1 MQESEAKA
9 TVLVVDDSTTI
20 RTLVSSIVKKSGHTT
35 MMAEDGISCIEII
48 NSHQIDLL
56 LLDVHMPGKTGLEV
70 LSYLRDHH
78 LNIPV
83 IMISGSADI
92 EEAVKALK
100 MGAYD
105 FLLKPVNPDKLTVTV
120 KNALAESELR
130 KNLKLFSAAI
140 AQNPLSIIITDT
152 RGVITYT
159 NEAFT
164 SISGY
169 SQQEVMGRNMNT
181 LKSGKH
187 SKSFYK
193 DLWETI
199 TSGKTWTG
207 EIINKKKSG
216 ELFFEQATI
225 SPITGNNSKISHFI
239 GIKQDISEQK
249 KKQAE
254 LSLSEMRFHDMAN
267 LLPQTIFEMNI
278 QGRIIYT
285 NRMGFE
291 TFGYTREDFEN
302 GVQATMLFAPEE
314 REKVRSNMKNRLEDV
329 PFDNH
334 EYTGRKKDGTL
345 FPILVYTSRIFENET
360 LVGIRGIVLDISE
373 RKEAEDQLQQLN
385 RTLEQRVDERTLDL
399 VKSQQQV
406 IQQEKLAS
414 IGQLAAGIA
423 HEINNPLNF
432 IKINFV
438 TQQGNIADILSIL
451 NEYRAFTKQIDS
463 NTVYSSELQ
472 KLHSIEQDLDLD
484 MLLADIPQIFAES
497 QGGFERITTIINSMR
512 NFSYKH
518 ALDEKVLFDMNKG
531 IRDTLII
538 SRNEYRYCA
547 DIETDLKD
555 LPPVP
560 CNPEQMNQVFLNLI
574 INGAHAIASQ
584 KRAANGKIKIATWID
599 STSVYCSVADDG
611 PGIPLEVQKHIF
623 EPFFTTKKPGI
634 GTGLG
639 LSISYDI
646 VVHKHHGTLTVDC
659 PEEGGTV
666 FTIALPIRINKE
678 Q

>member
-9 TVLVVDDSTTI
+9 TILVVDDSTTI
-20 RTLVSSIVKKSGHTT
+20 RTIVSSIVRKSGHTT
-35 MMAEDGISCIEII
+35 IMAEDGNSCIEII

-130 KNLKLFSAAI
+130 KNLKLF
-140 AQNPLSIIITDT
+140 
-152 RGVITYT
+152 
-159 NEAFT
+159 
-164 SISGY
+164 
-169 SQQEVMGRNMNT
+169 
-181 LKSGKH
+181 
-187 SKSFYK
+187 
-193 DLWETI
+193 
-199 TSGKTWTG
+199 
-207 EIINKKKSG
+207 
-216 ELFFEQATI
+216 
-225 SPITGNNSKISHFI
+225 
-239 GIKQDISEQK
+239 
-249 KKQAE
+249 
-254 LSLSEMRFHDMAN
+254 
-267 LLPQTIFEMNI
+267 
-278 QGRIIYT
+278 
-285 NRMGFE
+285 
-291 TFGYTREDFEN
+291 
-302 GVQATMLFAPEE
+302 
-314 REKVRSNMKNRLEDV
+314 
-329 PFDNH
+329 
-334 EYTGRKKDGTL
+334 
-345 FPILVYTSRIFENET
+345 
-360 LVGIRGIVLDISE
+360 
-373 RKEAEDQLQQLN
+373 
-385 RTLEQRVDERTLDL
+385 
-399 VKSQQQV
+399 
-406 IQQEKLAS
+406 QQEKLAS

-451 NEYRAFTKQIDS
+451 NEYRAFTKQIDT

-484 MLLADIPQIFAES
+484 TLLVEIPQIFTES

-518 ALDEKVLFDMNKG
+518 AIDEKVLFDMNKG

-547 DIETDLKD
+547 DIETDLKE

-560 CNPEQMNQVFLNLI
+560 CNPEHMNQVFLNLI

-584 KRAANGKIKIATWID
+584 KRATNGKIRIATWID
-599 STSVYCSVADDG
+599 STAVYCSIADDG

-623 EPFFTTKKPGI
+623 EPFFTTKKLGF

-646 VVHKHHGTLTVDC
+646 IVHKHHGTLTVDC
-659 PEEGGTV
+659 PHEGGTV
-666 FTIALPIRINKE
+666 FTITLPLRINKE
-678 Q
+678 L

>member
-193 DLWETI
+193 ELWETI

-451 NEYRAFTKQIDS
+451 NEYRAFTKQIDT
-463 NTVYSSELQ
+463 NTVYYSELQ

>member
-9 TVLVVDDSTTI
+9 TILVVDDSTTI

-35 MMAEDGISCIEII
+35 MMAADGNRCIEII
-48 NSHQIDLL
+48 NAHQIDLL

-70 LSYLRDHH
+70 LSFLRDHH

-105 FLLKPVNPDKLTVTV
+105 FLLKPVNPDKLNVTV

-152 RGVITYT
+152 RGVIQYT

-164 SISGY
+164 TISGY
-169 SQQEVMGRNMNT
+169 SQQEVLGRNMNT

-199 TSGKTWTG
+199 TSGKTWSG
-207 EIINKKKSG
+207 EIVNKKKNG

-225 SPITGNNSKISHFI
+225 SPISGNNTKISHFI
-239 GIKQDISEQK
+239 GIKQDITEQK

-254 LSLSEMRFHDMAN
+254 LALSEMRFHDMAN
-267 LLPQTIFEMNI
+267 LLPQTVFEMNLH
-278 QGRIIYT
+278 GRITYT
-285 NRMGFE
+285 NRMGLE
-291 TFGYTREDFEN
+291 TFGYTKEDFEN
-302 GVQATMLFAPEE
+302 GVQSMMLFAPEE
-314 REKVRSNMKNRLEDV
+314 RERARINMKNRLEDV

-334 EYTGRKKDGTL
+334 EYIGRKKNGTL
-345 FPILVYTSRIFENET
+345 FPVLVYTSRIIENET

-373 RKEAEDQLQQLN
+373 RKEAEKQLQQLN
-385 RTLEQRVDERTLDL
+385 RTLEQRVDERTKDL
-399 VKSQQQV
+399 AKSQQQI

-438 TQQGNIADILSIL
+438 TQQGNIADILSIM
-451 NEYRAFTKQIDS
+451 NEYRAFTKKIDT
-463 NTVYSSELQ
+463 NTLYSSELQ
-472 KLHSIEQDLDLD
+472 ELQKIEHDLDLD
-484 MLLADIPQIFAES
+484 TLLADIPQIFAES
-497 QGGFERITTIINSMR
+497 QRGFERITTIINSMR

-518 ALDEKVLFDMNKG
+518 AIDEKVLFDMNKG

-584 KRAANGKIKIATWID
+584 KRATNGKIKIATWID
-599 STSVYCSVADDG
+599 NTSVYCSIADDG

-646 VVHKHHGTLTVDC
+646 IVHKHHGTLTVDC

-666 FTIALPIRINKE
+666 FTITIPLRINKE

>member
-193 DLWETI
+193 ELWETI

>member
-1 MQESEAKA
+1 MQKPEAQA

-20 RTLVSSIVKKSGHTT
+20 RALVSSIVKKSGHTT
-35 MMAEDGISCIEII
+35 MMADDGNSCIEII
-48 NSHQIDLL
+48 KTHQIDLL
-56 LLDVHMPGKTGLEV
+56 LLDVHMPGKTGIEV
-70 LSYLRDHH
+70 LSYLREHH

-105 FLLKPVNPDKLTVTV
+105 FLLKPVNPDKLNVTV

-130 KNLKLFSAAI
+130 KNLKLFSSAI
-140 AQNPLSIIITDT
+140 SQNPLSIIITDT
-152 RGVITYT
+152 KGIIQYT

-164 SISGY
+164 TISGY
-169 SQQEVMGRNMNT
+169 SQQEVLGRNMNT
-181 LKSGKH
+181 LRSGKH
-187 SKSFYK
+187 SRAFYK

-199 TSGKTWTG
+199 TSGKTWSG
-207 EIINKKKSG
+207 EIINKKKNG
-216 ELFFEQATI
+216 ELFFELATI

-249 KKQAE
+249 KKQVE
-254 LSLSEMRFHDMAN
+254 LALSEMRFHDMAN

-278 QGRIIYT
+278 EGRIIYT

-291 TFGYTREDFEN
+291 TFGYTKEDFEN
-302 GVQATMLFAPEE
+302 GVQALMLFAPEE
-314 REKVRSNMKNRLEDV
+314 YEKVGLNMKKRLADL

-345 FPILVYTSRIFENET
+345 FPILVYTSRIIENET

-373 RKEAEDQLQQLN
+373 RKEAEKQLQQLN
-385 RTLEQRVDERTLDL
+385 RTLEQRVEERTRDL
-399 VKSQQQV
+399 VQSQQQV

-451 NEYRAFTKQIDS
+451 NEYRAFTKKIET
-463 NTVYSSELQ
+463 NTLFSSELQ
-472 KLHSIEQDLDLD
+472 KLRSREHDMELDT
-484 MLLADIPQIFAES
+484 LLADIPQIFAES

-518 ALDEKVLFDMNKG
+518 AQDEKVLFDINKG

-547 DIETDLKD
+547 DIVTDLKE

-584 KRAANGKIKIATWID
+584 QRATNGKIKIATWID
-599 STSVYCSVADDG
+599 STSVYCSIADDG
-611 PGIPLEVQKHIF
+611 PGIALEVQKHIF

-646 VVHKHHGTLTVDC
+646 IVHKHHGTLTVDC
-659 PEEGGTV
+659 PHAGGTV
-666 FTIALPIRINKE
+666 FTITLPLRINKE
-678 Q
+678 H

>member
-345 FPILVYTSRIFENET
+345 FPILVYTSRIFENGT

>member
-1 MQESEAKA
+1 MQESETKA
-9 TVLVVDDSTTI
+9 TVLVVDDSATI

-35 MMAEDGISCIEII
+35 IMAADGNSCIDIL

-56 LLDVHMPGKTGLEV
+56 LLDVHMPGKTGIEV

-130 KNLKLFSAAI
+130 KNLKLF
-140 AQNPLSIIITDT
+140 
-152 RGVITYT
+152 
-159 NEAFT
+159 
-164 SISGY
+164 
-169 SQQEVMGRNMNT
+169 
-181 LKSGKH
+181 
-187 SKSFYK
+187 
-193 DLWETI
+193 
-199 TSGKTWTG
+199 
-207 EIINKKKSG
+207 
-216 ELFFEQATI
+216 
-225 SPITGNNSKISHFI
+225 
-239 GIKQDISEQK
+239 
-249 KKQAE
+249 
-254 LSLSEMRFHDMAN
+254 
-267 LLPQTIFEMNI
+267 
-278 QGRIIYT
+278 
-285 NRMGFE
+285 
-291 TFGYTREDFEN
+291 
-302 GVQATMLFAPEE
+302 
-314 REKVRSNMKNRLEDV
+314 
-329 PFDNH
+329 
-334 EYTGRKKDGTL
+334 
-345 FPILVYTSRIFENET
+345 
-360 LVGIRGIVLDISE
+360 
-373 RKEAEDQLQQLN
+373 
-385 RTLEQRVDERTLDL
+385 
-399 VKSQQQV
+399 
-406 IQQEKLAS
+406 QQEKLAS

-451 NEYRAFTKQIDS
+451 NEYRAFTKQIDT

-484 MLLADIPQIFAES
+484 TLLVEIPQIFTES

-518 ALDEKVLFDMNKG
+518 AIDEKVLFDMNKG

-547 DIETDLKD
+547 DIETDLKE

-584 KRAANGKIKIATWID
+584 KRATNGKIRIATWID
-599 STSVYCSVADDG
+599 STAVYCSIADDG

-646 VVHKHHGTLTVDC
+646 IAHKHHGTLTVDC
-659 PEEGGTV
+659 PHEGGTV
-666 FTIALPIRINKE
+666 FTITIPLRINKE

>member
-1 MQESEAKA
+1 MQEPETKA
-9 TVLVVDDSTTI
+9 TVMVVDDSKTV
-20 RTLVSSIVKKSGHTT
+20 RTLVSSIIEKSGHTSLT
-35 MMAEDGISCIEII
+35 AADGDICIELI
-48 NSHQIDLL
+48 NAHQIDLL
-56 LLDVHMPGKTGLEV
+56 LLDVNMPRKSGMEV
-70 LSYLRDHH
+70 LRYLRDHH
-78 LNIPV
+78 FNIPV
-83 IMISGSADI
+83 IMISGSCDI
-92 EEAVKALK
+92 GQAVMALK
-100 MGAYD
+100 LGAYD
-105 FLLKPVNPDKLTVTV
+105 FLEKPVIPDKLLVTV
-120 KNALAESELR
+120 KNALAEAELR
-130 KNLKLFSAAI
+130 KNLKLYSAAI
-140 AQNPLSIIITDT
+140 AQTPLSIIITDT
-152 RGVITYT
+152 KGIIQST
-159 NEAFT
+159 NEAFST
-164 SISGY
+164 ISGY
-169 SQQEVMGRNMNT
+169 SGTSVIGRNISI

-187 SKSFYK
+187 SNSFYK
-193 DLWETI
+193 DLWDTI
-199 TSGKTWTG
+199 TSGKPWYG
-207 EIINKKKSG
+207 ELINKKSNG
-216 ELFFEQATI
+216 ELFYEQTTI
-225 SPITGNNSKISHFI
+225 SPINGNNDKISHFI
-239 GIKQDISEQK
+239 GIQQDITEQK

-254 LSLSEMRFHDMAN
+254 LALSEMRFHDMAN

-278 QGRIIYT
+278 EGRIIYT
-285 NRMGFE
+285 NSMGYE
-291 TFGYTREDFEN
+291 TFGYTKEDFEN
-302 GVQATMLFAPEE
+302 GVQAMMLFAPEE
-314 REKVRSNMKNRLEDV
+314 REKVRSNMKNRLEDI

-334 EYTGRKKDGTL
+334 EYSGRKKDGTL
-345 FPILVYTSRIFENET
+345 FPILVYTSRIIENET
-360 LVGIRGIVLDISE
+360 IVGIRGIVLDISE
-373 RKEAEDQLQQLN
+373 RKEAEEQLQQLN
-385 RTLEQRVDERTLDL
+385 RTLEQRVDERTKDL
-399 VKSQQQV
+399 VMSQQQV

-451 NEYRAFTKQIDS
+451 NEYRAFTKQIDT

-484 MLLADIPQIFAES
+484 TLLVEIPQIFTES

-518 ALDEKVLFDMNKG
+518 AIDEKVLFDMNKG

-547 DIETDLKD
+547 DIETDLKE

-584 KRAANGKIKIATWID
+584 KRATNGKIRIATWID
-599 STSVYCSVADDG
+599 STAVYCSIADDG

-646 VVHKHHGTLTVDC
+646 IAHKHHGTLTVDC
-659 PEEGGTV
+659 PHEGGTV
-666 FTIALPIRINKE
+666 FTITILLRINKE

>member
-1 MQESEAKA
+1 MQESETKA
-9 TVLVVDDSTTI
+9 TVLVVDDSATI
-20 RTLVSSIVKKSGHTT
+20 RTIVSSIVRKSGHTT
-35 MMAEDGISCIEII
+35 IMAEDGNSCIEII

-83 IMISGSADI
+83 IMISGSCDI
-92 EEAVKALK
+92 GQAVMALK

-130 KNLKLFSAAI
+130 KNLKLF
-140 AQNPLSIIITDT
+140 
-152 RGVITYT
+152 
-159 NEAFT
+159 
-164 SISGY
+164 
-169 SQQEVMGRNMNT
+169 
-181 LKSGKH
+181 
-187 SKSFYK
+187 
-193 DLWETI
+193 
-199 TSGKTWTG
+199 
-207 EIINKKKSG
+207 
-216 ELFFEQATI
+216 
-225 SPITGNNSKISHFI
+225 
-239 GIKQDISEQK
+239 
-249 KKQAE
+249 
-254 LSLSEMRFHDMAN
+254 
-267 LLPQTIFEMNI
+267 
-278 QGRIIYT
+278 
-285 NRMGFE
+285 
-291 TFGYTREDFEN
+291 
-302 GVQATMLFAPEE
+302 
-314 REKVRSNMKNRLEDV
+314 
-329 PFDNH
+329 
-334 EYTGRKKDGTL
+334 
-345 FPILVYTSRIFENET
+345 
-360 LVGIRGIVLDISE
+360 
-373 RKEAEDQLQQLN
+373 
-385 RTLEQRVDERTLDL
+385 
-399 VKSQQQV
+399 
-406 IQQEKLAS
+406 QQEKLAS

-451 NEYRAFTKQIDS
+451 NEYRAFTKQIDT

-484 MLLADIPQIFAES
+484 TLLVEIPQIFTES

-518 ALDEKVLFDMNKG
+518 AIDEKVLFDMNKG

-547 DIETDLKD
+547 DIETDLKE

-584 KRAANGKIKIATWID
+584 KRATNGKIRIATWID
-599 STSVYCSVADDG
+599 STAVYCSIADDG

-646 VVHKHHGTLTVDC
+646 IAHKHHGTLTVDC
-659 PEEGGTV
+659 PHEGGTV
-666 FTIALPIRINKE
+666 FTITIPLRINKE

>member
-9 TVLVVDDSTTI
+9 TILVVDDSTTI
-20 RTLVSSIVKKSGHTT
+20 RTIVSSIVRKSGHTT
-35 MMAEDGISCIEII
+35 IMAEDGNSCIEII

-130 KNLKLFSAAI
+130 KNLKLF
-140 AQNPLSIIITDT
+140 
-152 RGVITYT
+152 
-159 NEAFT
+159 
-164 SISGY
+164 
-169 SQQEVMGRNMNT
+169 
-181 LKSGKH
+181 
-187 SKSFYK
+187 
-193 DLWETI
+193 
-199 TSGKTWTG
+199 
-207 EIINKKKSG
+207 
-216 ELFFEQATI
+216 
-225 SPITGNNSKISHFI
+225 
-239 GIKQDISEQK
+239 
-249 KKQAE
+249 
-254 LSLSEMRFHDMAN
+254 
-267 LLPQTIFEMNI
+267 
-278 QGRIIYT
+278 
-285 NRMGFE
+285 
-291 TFGYTREDFEN
+291 
-302 GVQATMLFAPEE
+302 
-314 REKVRSNMKNRLEDV
+314 
-329 PFDNH
+329 
-334 EYTGRKKDGTL
+334 
-345 FPILVYTSRIFENET
+345 
-360 LVGIRGIVLDISE
+360 
-373 RKEAEDQLQQLN
+373 
-385 RTLEQRVDERTLDL
+385 
-399 VKSQQQV
+399 
-406 IQQEKLAS
+406 QQEKLAS

-451 NEYRAFTKQIDS
+451 NEYRAFTKQIDT

-484 MLLADIPQIFAES
+484 TLLVEIPQIFTES

-518 ALDEKVLFDMNKG
+518 AIDEKVLFDMNKG

-547 DIETDLKD
+547 DIETDLKE

-560 CNPEQMNQVFLNLI
+560 CNPEHMNQVFLNLI

-584 KRAANGKIKIATWID
+584 KRATNGKIRIATWID
-599 STSVYCSVADDG
+599 STAVYCSIADDG

-623 EPFFTTKKPGI
+623 EPFFTTKKPGV

-646 VVHKHHGTLTVDC
+646 IVHKHHGTLTVHC
-659 PEEGGTV
+659 PHKGGTV
-666 FTIALPIRINKE
+666 FTITLPLGINKE

>member
-9 TVLVVDDSTTI
+9 TILVVDDSTTI
-20 RTLVSSIVKKSGHTT
+20 RTIVSSIVRKSGHTT
-35 MMAEDGISCIEII
+35 IMAEDGNSCIEII

-130 KNLKLFSAAI
+130 KNLKLF
-140 AQNPLSIIITDT
+140 
-152 RGVITYT
+152 
-159 NEAFT
+159 
-164 SISGY
+164 
-169 SQQEVMGRNMNT
+169 
-181 LKSGKH
+181 
-187 SKSFYK
+187 
-193 DLWETI
+193 
-199 TSGKTWTG
+199 
-207 EIINKKKSG
+207 
-216 ELFFEQATI
+216 
-225 SPITGNNSKISHFI
+225 
-239 GIKQDISEQK
+239 
-249 KKQAE
+249 
-254 LSLSEMRFHDMAN
+254 
-267 LLPQTIFEMNI
+267 
-278 QGRIIYT
+278 
-285 NRMGFE
+285 
-291 TFGYTREDFEN
+291 
-302 GVQATMLFAPEE
+302 
-314 REKVRSNMKNRLEDV
+314 
-329 PFDNH
+329 
-334 EYTGRKKDGTL
+334 
-345 FPILVYTSRIFENET
+345 
-360 LVGIRGIVLDISE
+360 
-373 RKEAEDQLQQLN
+373 
-385 RTLEQRVDERTLDL
+385 
-399 VKSQQQV
+399 
-406 IQQEKLAS
+406 QQEKLAS

-451 NEYRAFTKQIDS
+451 NEYRAFTKQIDT

-484 MLLADIPQIFAES
+484 TLLVEIPQIFTES

-518 ALDEKVLFDMNKG
+518 AIDEKVLFDMNKG

-547 DIETDLKD
+547 DIETDLKE

-584 KRAANGKIKIATWID
+584 KRATNGKIRIATWID
-599 STSVYCSVADDG
+599 STAVYCSIADDG

-646 VVHKHHGTLTVDC
+646 IAHKHHGTLTVDC
-659 PEEGGTV
+659 PHEGGTV
-666 FTIALPIRINKE
+666 FTITIPLRINKE

>member
-1 MQESEAKA
+1 MQESETKA
-9 TVLVVDDSTTI
+9 TVLVVDDSATI

-35 MMAEDGISCIEII
+35 IMAADGNSCIDIL

-56 LLDVHMPGKTGLEV
+56 LLDVHMPGKTGIEV

-83 IMISGSADI
+83 IMISGSDDI

-130 KNLKLFSAAI
+130 KNLKLF
-140 AQNPLSIIITDT
+140 
-152 RGVITYT
+152 
-159 NEAFT
+159 
-164 SISGY
+164 
-169 SQQEVMGRNMNT
+169 
-181 LKSGKH
+181 
-187 SKSFYK
+187 
-193 DLWETI
+193 
-199 TSGKTWTG
+199 
-207 EIINKKKSG
+207 
-216 ELFFEQATI
+216 
-225 SPITGNNSKISHFI
+225 
-239 GIKQDISEQK
+239 
-249 KKQAE
+249 
-254 LSLSEMRFHDMAN
+254 
-267 LLPQTIFEMNI
+267 
-278 QGRIIYT
+278 
-285 NRMGFE
+285 
-291 TFGYTREDFEN
+291 
-302 GVQATMLFAPEE
+302 
-314 REKVRSNMKNRLEDV
+314 
-329 PFDNH
+329 
-334 EYTGRKKDGTL
+334 
-345 FPILVYTSRIFENET
+345 
-360 LVGIRGIVLDISE
+360 
-373 RKEAEDQLQQLN
+373 
-385 RTLEQRVDERTLDL
+385 
-399 VKSQQQV
+399 
-406 IQQEKLAS
+406 QQEKLAS

-451 NEYRAFTKQIDS
+451 NEYRAFTKQIDT

-484 MLLADIPQIFAES
+484 TLLVEIPQIFTES

-518 ALDEKVLFDMNKG
+518 AIDEKVLFDMNKG

-547 DIETDLKD
+547 DIETDLKE

-560 CNPEQMNQVFLNLI
+560 CNPEHMNQVFLNLI

-584 KRAANGKIKIATWID
+584 KKATNGKIKIATWID
-599 STSVYCSVADDG
+599 STKVYCSIADDG

-623 EPFFTTKKPGI
+623 EPFFTTKKPGF

-646 VVHKHHGTLTVDC
+646 IVHKHHGTLTVDC
-659 PEEGGTV
+659 PHEGGTV
-666 FTIALPIRINKE
+666 FTITLPLRINKE
-678 Q
+678 L

>member
-9 TVLVVDDSTTI
+9 TILVVDDSTTI
-20 RTLVSSIVKKSGHTT
+20 RTIVSSIVRKSGHTT
-35 MMAEDGISCIEII
+35 IMAEDGNSCIEII

-83 IMISGSADI
+83 IMISGSCDI
-92 EEAVKALK
+92 GQAVMALK

-130 KNLKLFSAAI
+130 KNLKLF
-140 AQNPLSIIITDT
+140 
-152 RGVITYT
+152 
-159 NEAFT
+159 
-164 SISGY
+164 
-169 SQQEVMGRNMNT
+169 
-181 LKSGKH
+181 
-187 SKSFYK
+187 
-193 DLWETI
+193 
-199 TSGKTWTG
+199 
-207 EIINKKKSG
+207 
-216 ELFFEQATI
+216 
-225 SPITGNNSKISHFI
+225 
-239 GIKQDISEQK
+239 
-249 KKQAE
+249 
-254 LSLSEMRFHDMAN
+254 
-267 LLPQTIFEMNI
+267 
-278 QGRIIYT
+278 
-285 NRMGFE
+285 
-291 TFGYTREDFEN
+291 
-302 GVQATMLFAPEE
+302 
-314 REKVRSNMKNRLEDV
+314 
-329 PFDNH
+329 
-334 EYTGRKKDGTL
+334 
-345 FPILVYTSRIFENET
+345 
-360 LVGIRGIVLDISE
+360 
-373 RKEAEDQLQQLN
+373 
-385 RTLEQRVDERTLDL
+385 
-399 VKSQQQV
+399 
-406 IQQEKLAS
+406 QQEKLAS

-451 NEYRAFTKQIDS
+451 NEYRAFTKQIDT

-484 MLLADIPQIFAES
+484 TLLVEIPQIFTES

-518 ALDEKVLFDMNKG
+518 AIDEKVLFDMNKG

-547 DIETDLKD
+547 DIETDLKE

-560 CNPEQMNQVFLNLI
+560 CNPEHMNQVFLNLI

-584 KRAANGKIKIATWID
+584 KRATNGKIRIATWID
-599 STSVYCSVADDG
+599 STAVYCSIADDG

-646 VVHKHHGTLTVDC
+646 IAHKHHGTLTVDC
-659 PEEGGTV
+659 PHEGGTV
-666 FTIALPIRINKE
+666 FTITIPLRINKE

>member
-193 DLWETI
+193 ELWETI

-345 FPILVYTSRIFENET
+345 FPILVYTSRIFENGT

>member
-9 TVLVVDDSTTI
+9 TILVVDDSTTI
-20 RTLVSSIVKKSGHTT
+20 RTIVSSIVRRSGHTT
-35 MMAEDGISCIEII
+35 IMAEDGNSCIEII

-345 FPILVYTSRIFENET
+345 FPILVYTSRIFENGT

>member
-1 MQESEAKA
+1 
-9 TVLVVDDSTTI
+9 
-20 RTLVSSIVKKSGHTT
+20 
-35 MMAEDGISCIEII
+35 
-48 NSHQIDLL
+48 
-56 LLDVHMPGKTGLEV
+56 
-70 LSYLRDHH
+70 
-78 LNIPV
+78 
-83 IMISGSADI
+83 
-92 EEAVKALK
+92 
-100 MGAYD
+100 
-105 FLLKPVNPDKLTVTV
+105 
-120 KNALAESELR
+120 
-130 KNLKLFSAAI
+130 
-140 AQNPLSIIITDT
+140 
-152 RGVITYT
+152 
-159 NEAFT
+159 
-164 SISGY
+164 
-169 SQQEVMGRNMNT
+169 MNT

-199 TSGKTWTG
+199 TSGKTWSG
-207 EIINKKKSG
+207 EIVNKKKNG

-225 SPITGNNSKISHFI
+225 SPISGNNTKISHFI
-239 GIKQDISEQK
+239 GIKQDITEQK

-254 LSLSEMRFHDMAN
+254 LALSEMRFHDMAN
-267 LLPQTIFEMNI
+267 LLPQTVFEMNLH
-278 QGRIIYT
+278 GRITYT
-285 NRMGFE
+285 NRMGLE
-291 TFGYTREDFEN
+291 TFGYTKEDFEN
-302 GVQATMLFAPEE
+302 GVQSMMLFAPEE
-314 REKVRSNMKNRLEDV
+314 RERARINMKNRLEDV

-334 EYTGRKKDGTL
+334 EYIGRKKNGTL
-345 FPILVYTSRIFENET
+345 FPVLVYTSRIIENET

-373 RKEAEDQLQQLN
+373 RKEAEKQLQQLN
-385 RTLEQRVDERTLDL
+385 RTLEQRVDERTKDL
-399 VKSQQQV
+399 AKSQQQI

-438 TQQGNIADILSIL
+438 TQQGNIADILSIM
-451 NEYRAFTKQIDS
+451 NEYRAFTKKIDT
-463 NTVYSSELQ
+463 NTLYSSELQ
-472 KLHSIEQDLDLD
+472 ELQKIEHDLDLD
-484 MLLADIPQIFAES
+484 TLLADIPQIFAES
-497 QGGFERITTIINSMR
+497 QRGFERITTIINSMR

-518 ALDEKVLFDMNKG
+518 AIDEKVLFDMNKG

-584 KRAANGKIKIATWID
+584 KRATNGKIKIATWID
-599 STSVYCSVADDG
+599 NTSVYCSIADDG

-646 VVHKHHGTLTVDC
+646 IVHKHHGTLTVDC

-666 FTIALPIRINKE
+666 FTITIPLRINKE